1 MQIRCAL
8 VGMPGS
14 GKSTV
19 GRQLAHR
26 TGVPFIDLDHRL
38 EQSLGTSIRSFFE
51 TEGEAR
57 FRDLE
62 SEMLAEVAQQ
72 PGGMVLSTGGGAVLR
87 PENRQVLRA
96 LGTVLYLRA
105 SPEEIFK
112 RIRHDRSRP
121 LLQVPNPLERLRE
134 LLAQRDSLYRETAHY
149 VIETGRP
156 TVSTLVN
163 MVMMQLEMAASGAGE
178 PAA

>member
-26 TGVPFIDLDHRL
+26 TGVPFIDLDQRL
-38 EQSLGTSIRSFFE
+38 EQALGTSIRNFFE

-121 LLQVPNPLERLRE
+121 LLQVPNPMERLRE
-134 LLAQRDSLYRETAHY
+134 LLAQRDGLYRETAHY

-178 PAA
+178 SAA